1 MTWNSV
7 KIIAHNL
14 IHRRCA
20 ELVVFLPTG
29 MGNHI
34 KIALRHFSA
43 AMENTMKSMAY
54 VLPHVVA
61 HNVIPKI
68 W

>member
-29 MGNHI
+29 MSNYV

-43 AMENTMKSMAY
+43 AMEKAIKSMTCA
-54 VLPHVVA
+54 LPHVVA

>member
-29 MGNHI
+29 TGNYV
-34 KIALRHFSA
+34 KIALRHFVAVEESL
-43 AMENTMKSMAY
+43 MKSMACA
-54 VLPHVVA
+54 LPHVVA
-61 HNVIPKI
+61 HKVIPKI